1 MELFDEVK
9 FKERKD
15 TDRTVYRMLQKQELF
30 IRLYETHY
38 KKVY

>member
-30 IRLYETHY
+30 TRLYETHY